1 MNTVQLI
8 GASLILAAGAAVAQK
23 VRYSASLAQPL
34 TSSKEF
40 VAGDNL
46 WYCSGA
52 TCTLVS
58 EPRNA
63 GSTGACH
70 ALQQKVGALSAYG
83 LPDRPFDADKLAKCN
98 GGS

>member
-8 GASLILAAGAAVAQK
+8 GASLILASSAAVADK
-23 VRYSASLAQPL
+23 VRYSATLVQPL
-34 TSSKEF
+34 TGSKEF

-46 WYCSGA
+46 WYCSGSM
-52 TCTLVS
+52 CTLVS
-58 EPRNA
+58 EPRNP

-70 ALQQKVGALSAYG
+70 ALQQKVGPLSAYG

-98 GGS
+98 AGG

>member
-8 GASLILAAGAAVAQK
+8 SASLILASAAAVAQK
-23 VRYSASLAQPL
+23 VRYTATLAQPL

-46 WYCSGA
+46 WYCSGS

-58 EPRNA
+58 EPKNP
-63 GSTGACH
+63 SSLGACH
-70 ALQQKVGALSAYG
+70 ALKQKMGALSTYG
-83 LPDRPFDADKLAKCN
+83 LPDNSFDADKLAKCN
-98 GGS
+98 AS

>member
-8 GASLILAAGAAVAQK
+8 GASLILASTAAVAQK
-23 VRYSASLAQPL
+23 VRYTATLVQPL
-34 TSSKEF
+34 TGSKEF

-46 WYCSGA
+46 WYCSGSA
-52 TCTLVS
+52 CTLVS
-58 EPRNA
+58 EPRNP

-83 LPDRPFDADKLAKCN
+83 VPDRPFDTDKLAKCN
-98 GGS
+98 GTG

>member
-8 GASLILAAGAAVAQK
+8 SASLILASAAAVAQK
-23 VRYSASLAQPL
+23 VRYTATLAQPL

-46 WYCSGA
+46 WYCSGS

-58 EPRNA
+58 EPRNPS
-63 GSTGACH
+63 STGACH
-70 ALQQKVGALSAYG
+70 ALQQKVGALSSYG
-83 LPDRPFDADKLAKCN
+83 LPDRQFDADKLAKCN
-98 GGS
+98 GTG